1 MAAWANESLG
11 QQRTGALG
19 PEVRG
24 AGQVRGTRGQGGL
37 DTDNRQSQL
46 QESQT
51 PRCGGHS
58 PRRTS
63 FARLETLD
71 SVLVRQEVTGALS
84 QCSDVECV
92 CVCVCGVNRQE
103 PAALVKTTH
112 HGGLDWLAE
121 A

>member
-24 AGQVRGTRGQGGL
+24 AGQARGTWGQGGL
-37 DTDNRQSQL
+37 DTDKRQNQL

-51 PRCGGHS
+51 PRCRGHS
-58 PRRTS
+58 PQRTS

-71 SVLVRQEVTGALS
+71 SVLVRQAVTGALS
-84 QCSDVECV
+84 QCSDVVCV
-92 CVCVCGVNRQE
+92 CVCVV
-103 PAALVKTTH
+103 
-112 HGGLDWLAE
+112 
-121 A
+121 